1 MTKRG
6 LSGSALKWIAVIS
19 MLVDHAAVV
28 FFVASREVGRPLLSA
43 DLYIVLRCIGRLAF
57 PLYAFLLA
65 EGFFHTRSVEKYLLR
80 LFLFGV
86 VSEIPFDLAF
96 RGVWLEGTYQN
107 VYFTLALGLLAVW
120 LWMRATGGEARSCGA
135 GRVLLGLLGVAAA
148 AFVAWLGKTD
158 YGAWGVLT
166 IAAMVI
172 LRRSEWK
179 RDLFVGAFLLGSN
192 MLEAVGFIDFVLLH
206 FYNEERGRQPKYFF
220 YLFYPTHLLV
230 LALLSRAVYGG

>member
-1 MTKRG
+1 MKKRG

-86 VSEIPFDLAF
+86 MSEIPFDLAF

-120 LWMRATGGEARSCGA
+120 LWMRSTGG
-135 GRVLLGLLGVAAA
+135 
-148 AFVAWLGKTD
+148 
-158 YGAWGVLT
+158 
-166 IAAMVI
+166 
-172 LRRSEWK
+172 
-179 RDLFVGAFLLGSN
+179 
-192 MLEAVGFIDFVLLH
+192 
-206 FYNEERGRQPKYFF
+206 
-220 YLFYPTHLLV
+220 
-230 LALLSRAVYGG
+230 